1 MMTDLLKLLPILL
14 RKAGDSEEARQQAV
28 FAAWIGAVG
37 VQLRQFSSPLRLE
50 RKTLIVAVTNSTW
63 QTQLHKMRGQILFK
77 LNSLLGVPT
86 VTTLE
91 FVINPDMI
99 KQALQQP
106 PQVNFIAP
114 EKYEQSLRQE
124 AEAIPNPELRDAF
137 LRAAAKCLDRR
148 YR

>member
-1 MMTDLLKLLPILL
+1 M
-14 RKAGDSEEARQQAV
+14 
-28 FAAWIGAVG
+28 
-37 VQLRQFSSPLRLE
+37 
-50 RKTLIVAVTNSTW
+50 
-63 QTQLHKMRGQILFK
+63 
-77 LNSLLGVPT
+77 PT

-99 KQALQQP
+99 KQASKESK
-106 PQVNFIAP
+106 QVKFVAP
-114 EKYEQSLRQE
+114 EKHAQALRQD